1 MVLGGSWLFLVIF
14 VVSVVSLRF
23 LVALSG
29 YWCYLW
35 LLVIPGVFF
44 GGSWLFLDVLG
55 VSWWLLAVLYG
66 SWCF

>member
-1 MVLGGSWLFLVIF
+1 MVFGGSWLFLVIF

-35 LLVIPGVFF
+35 LLVIPGVFLVVHGCSWMILVF
-44 GGSWLFLDVLG
+44 LGG
-55 VSWWLLAVLYG
+55 Y
-66 SWCF
+66 